1 MARQI
6 LHEEKSHA
14 RVVRTAIYARVS
26 TANNGQDPKMQ
37 TRELQEYCERRGW
50 RVSGEYVDEG
60 ISGAKDSRPELNK
73 LMADAHRR
81 RFDAIVVWR
90 FDRFARSVSH
100 LLRALETFKALG
112 IEFVSLSEQV
122 DTSTP
127 TGKMVFTVLGAV
139 AELERSLIA
148 ERVKAGLRNAR
159 AKGKRLG
166 RPRVIVDAARVGALR
181 AHGRTWRE
189 ITAEMAVSKGSAQR
203 AFSSLPKNL

>member
-50 RVSGEYVDEG
+50 KVSGEYVDEG
-60 ISGAKDSRPELNK
+60 ISGSKDSRPQLDR

-81 RFDAIVVWR
+81 RFDAVVVWR

-122 DTSTP
+122 DTTTP
-127 TGKMVFTVLGAV
+127 TGKLVFTILGAV

-159 AKGKRLG
+159 AKGKSLG
-166 RPRVIVDAARVGALR
+166 RPRVAVDAARIARL
-181 AHGRTWRE
+181 HSQGRSIRE
-189 ITAEMAVSKGSAQR
+189 IADELGYSR
-203 AFSSLPKNL
+203 SLVHKTLANGD